1 MLFPLPLTPFE
12 RYYLADDSPDYP
24 TTIPVEVV
32 LSGEL
37 EEAAFRRALRLNVA
51 RHPLLHALV
60 ADGPTGLQWI
70 GCESAEPWLDW
81 APEGTLI
88 GHPDGEYIDL
98 RKAPGLR
105 VWVRAST
112 SEARLL
118 IQLHHACCDGVSTL
132 QFIGDLMAYYT
143 AEQQGLAPESVLAT
157 LPLERLRDR
166 EAVDAGDSRA
176 MSFFTGLRD
185 SWVTARVWGRV
196 LLRRCAVLAPPDRRD
211 HRIASPTQPI
221 ASREFLAFETHVLT
235 AEQTQQLK
243 KAAAARS
250 VTANDLLLRDAL
262 VVIRDWNLA
271 GGARRVGACRIN
283 MPVYVRGRGVPPMPA
298 SNGIGFSFVTVNPDR
313 HSDDAILTEVHEQTQ
328 QIKQWKLALY
338 FLGGLAAA
346 SNYPSIIR
354 WTLGRRRP
362 FATFVLSNL
371 AQALAVSPLPR
382 RADGCL
388 ICGNVVLEHVAGV
401 PPVRPLTRASMVVL
415 EYGGRLAIALRCDAH
430 LFRTADT
437 RALLDQYVAQVCASH
452 GSLWCDV

>member
-12 RYYLADDSPDYP
+12 RYYLADDSPAYP

-32 LSGEL
+32 LSGML
-37 EEAAFRRALRLNVA
+37 DEAAFRRALTRNVA

-60 ADGPTGLQWI
+60 ADGPRGPQWI
-70 GCESAEPWLDW
+70 ACDWPEPWLDW
-81 APEGTLI
+81 AAEGAPL
-88 GHPDGEYIDL
+88 GHPDGEFIDL

-105 VWVRAST
+105 LWVRAGAN
-112 SEARLL
+112 EARLL

-132 QFIGDLMAYYT
+132 QFIGDLMAYY
-143 AEQQGLAPESVLAT
+143 AVEQQGLTAEGVLGE
-157 LPLERLRDR
+157 LPAERLRQR
-166 EAVDAGDSRA
+166 DAIDTGETRRS
-176 MSFFTGLRD
+176 SFLTGLRD

-196 LLRRCAVLAPPDRRD
+196 LLRRCAVLAAPDRRITPPAD
-211 HRIASPTQPI
+211 SA
-221 ASREFLAFETHVLT
+221 ASREFLAFETHLLS
-235 AEQTQQLK
+235 AEKTRQLK

-262 VVIRDWNLA
+262 VTMREWNRA
-271 GGARRVGACRIN
+271 CGAPPIGACRIN

-298 SNGIGFSFVTVNPDR
+298 SNGIGFSFVTVNPDGR
-313 HSDDAILTEVHEQTQ
+313 SDEAILAAVHEQTQ

-346 SNYPSIIR
+346 GNYPRAIR
-354 WTLGRRRP
+354 WMLRRRRP

-371 AQALAVSPLPR
+371 AQALVASPLPR
-382 RADGCL
+382 RDDGRL

-415 EYGGRLAIALRCDAH
+415 EYGGRLAIALRCDTH
-430 LFRTADT
+430 LFRPADT
-437 RALLDQYVAQVCASH
+437 RALLNAYVAQVCASH
-452 GSLWCDV
+452 GSLWCDA